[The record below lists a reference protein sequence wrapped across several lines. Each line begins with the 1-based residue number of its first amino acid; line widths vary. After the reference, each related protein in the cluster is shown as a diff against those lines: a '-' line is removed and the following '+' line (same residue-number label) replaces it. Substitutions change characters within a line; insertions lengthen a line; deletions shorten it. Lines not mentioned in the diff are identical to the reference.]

1 MLLVQGLSFLLKCPA
16 VRLTVYT
23 MKEVHT
29 TDNQLHDLI
38 QVSPEES
45 RPYDGWAGFAGCGD
59 GQDDFADYN
68 AGEGQDW

>member
-1 MLLVQGLSFLLKCPA
+1 MNNQ
-16 VRLTVYT
+16 
-23 MKEVHT
+23 VHT

-38 QVSPEES
+38 KVSPEES
-45 RPYDGWAGFAGCGD
+45 RPYDGWAGFPGCGD

>member
-1 MLLVQGLSFLLKCPA
+1 MTCPPGLGIVLS
-16 VRLTVYT
+16 V
-23 MKEVHT
+23 MNNQVHT

-45 RPYDGWAGFAGCGD
+45 RPYDGWAGFPGCGD